1 MLFTFLSHTFYEQ
14 WKNRFFQ
21 LVLIFTGVILY
32 AAILLG
38 VMAGEQEAR
47 VLTDFGLGLIEL
59 VGLAAIVFGCAGTI
73 LRDMESK
80 TIYLVLSRPVPR
92 PVYLLGKLFG
102 LFLTIGTAMAC
113 MGLLHIALLYIRGFS
128 PPEFYCKIL
137 FLSWIKIMLIG
148 SLAMFVSLFSTS
160 ILSTVVISFIFWTLG
175 HFLAEARFLLEKTQS
190 VAALL
195 IKPLLYIAPN
205 LQLYNLK
212 DRWDITASGPDW
224 PVIIIYALSYS
235 AACALASVWLFR
247 KKEF

>member
-21 LVLIFTGVILY
+21 LVLIFAGVILY

-38 VMAGEQEAR
+38 VMADEQEAR

-59 VGLAAIVFGCAGTI
+59 VGLAAIIFGCAAAI
-73 LRDMESK
+73 LSDMESK

-92 PVYLLGKLFG
+92 PVYLMGKLFG
-102 LFLTIGTAMAC
+102 LFLTVGTVMAC
-113 MGLLHIALLYIRGFS
+113 MGLLHIALLYTRGFS
-128 PPEFYCKIL
+128 PPQFYCKIL
-137 FLSWIKIMLIG
+137 FLSWVKTILTG
-148 SLAMFVSLFSTS
+148 SLALFVSLFSTS

-175 HFLAEARFLLEKTQS
+175 HFLAEARFLLEKTQNAA
-190 VAALL
+190 VAFV
-195 IKPLLYIAPN
+195 KPLLYIVPN

-212 DRWDITASGPDW
+212 DRWDIAASGPDW
-224 PVIIIYALSYS
+224 PVVIVYALMYS
-235 AACALASVWLFR
+235 TACALASVWLFR